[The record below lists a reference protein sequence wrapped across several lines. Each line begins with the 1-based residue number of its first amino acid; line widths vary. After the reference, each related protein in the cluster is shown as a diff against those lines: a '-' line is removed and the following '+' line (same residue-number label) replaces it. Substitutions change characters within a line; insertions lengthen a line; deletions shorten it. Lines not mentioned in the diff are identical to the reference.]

1 VIILILPDEIVAKAI
16 IPALRAMVAKE
27 LIEKHGLTQQSAAR
41 LLNVSQAAISNY
53 MRGVR
58 GIVVNLEQD
67 KDIQNIVSKIAEML
81 VNNKDPKDVVSM
93 FNLAIKIITVHG
105 ILCSVHKRFE
115 PIFEN
120 CDICIKTISTIPII

>member
-1 VIILILPDEIVAKAI
+1 LILPDEIVAKAI

-27 LIEKHGLTQQSAAR
+27 LIEKHGLTQQSAAK
-41 LLNVSQAAISNY
+41 LLNISQAAISNY

-67 KDIQNIVSKIAEML
+67 KEIQNIVSKIAEML
-81 VNNKDPKDVVSM
+81 VSNKDPKDIVYM

-105 ILCSVHKRFE
+105 ILCSVHKKFE

-120 CDICIKTISTIPII
+120 CDICLKTLLS

>member
-1 VIILILPDEIVAKAI
+1 MLILPDEIIAKAI

-27 LIEKHGLTQQSAAR
+27 LIEKYGLTQQSAAK

-67 KDIQNIVSKIAEML
+67 KEIQTIVSKIADML
-81 VNNKDPKDVVSM
+81 VNNKDPKDIVSM
-93 FNLAIKIITVHG
+93 FNLAIRIITVRG
-105 ILCSVHKRFE
+105 ILCSVHKKFE

-120 CDICIKTISTIPII
+120 CDICSLKPFLP

>member
-1 VIILILPDEIVAKAI
+1 LILPDEIVAKAI

>member
-1 VIILILPDEIVAKAI
+1 MILPDEIVAKAI

>member
-1 VIILILPDEIVAKAI
+1 MLILPDEIIAKAI

-27 LIEKHGLTQQSAAR
+27 LIEKYGLTQQSAAK

-67 KDIQNIVSKIAEML
+67 KDIQTIVSKIADML
-81 VNNKDPKDVVSM
+81 VNNKDPKDIVSM
-93 FNLAIKIITVHG
+93 FNLAIRIITVRG
-105 ILCSVHKRFE
+105 ILCSVHKKFE

-120 CDICIKTISTIPII
+120 CDICSLKPFLP

>member
-1 VIILILPDEIVAKAI
+1 MILPHEIIAKAI

-27 LIEKHGLTQQSAAR
+27 LIEKYGLTQQSAAKF
-41 LLNVSQAAISNY
+41 LNVSQAAISNY

-67 KDIQNIVSKIAEML
+67 KEIQTIVSKIADML
-81 VNNKDPKDVVSM
+81 VNNKDPKDIVSM
-93 FNLAIKIITVHG
+93 FNLAIRIITVRG
-105 ILCSVHKRFE
+105 ILCSVHKKFE

-120 CDICIKTISTIPII
+120 CDICSLKPFLP

>member
-1 VIILILPDEIVAKAI
+1 MIILILPDEIVAKAI

>member
-1 VIILILPDEIVAKAI
+1 MILPDEIIAKAI

-27 LIEKHGLTQQSAAR
+27 LIEKYGLTQQSAAK

-67 KDIQNIVSKIAEML
+67 KEIQTIVSKIADML
-81 VNNKDPKDVVSM
+81 VNNKDPKDIVSM
-93 FNLAIKIITVHG
+93 FNLAIRIITVRG
-105 ILCSVHKRFE
+105 ILCSVHKKFE

-120 CDICIKTISTIPII
+120 CDICSLKPFLP

>member
-1 VIILILPDEIVAKAI
+1 MILPDEIVAKAI
-16 IPALRAMVAKE
+16 IPALRAMIAKE
-27 LIEKHGLTQQSAAR
+27 LIEKYGLTQQSVAK

-67 KDIQNIVSKIAEML
+67 KDIQSIVSKIADML
-81 VNNKDPKDVVSM
+81 VNNKDPKEIVSM
-93 FNLAIKIITVHG
+93 FNMAIRIITVRG
-105 ILCSVHKRFE
+105 ILCSVHKKFE

-120 CDICIKTISTIPII
+120 CDICSLKPFLPQ

>member
-1 VIILILPDEIVAKAI
+1 MILPDEIVAKAI
-16 IPALRAMVAKE
+16 IPALRAMIAKE
-27 LIEKHGLTQQSAAR
+27 LIEKHGLTQQSAAK

-67 KDIQNIVSKIAEML
+67 KEIQSIVSKIAEML
-81 VNNKDPKDVVSM
+81 VNNNDPKDIVSM
-93 FNLAIKIITVHG
+93 FNLAIKIITIRG
-105 ILCSVHKRFE
+105 ILCSVHRKFE

-120 CDICIKTISTIPII
+120 CDICNLKSFLPG

>member
-1 VIILILPDEIVAKAI
+1 MIILILPDEIVAKAI

-93 FNLAIKIITVHG
+93 FNLAIKIITVRG

-120 CDICIKTISTIPII
+120 CDICNLKPFLPYQ